1 MRANLG
7 LGINHNLA
15 ASVNPIR
22 PSVAPYAPQAAQP
35 QDAAKLAAA
44 RAFFAAALGQVSNPS
59 SIGQATAAAVTAAAT
74 GITPP
79 PESPAKIPRP
89 GSLIDI
95 RV

>member
-1 MRANLG
+1 MGRR
-7 LGINHNLA
+7 INHTVAVSLN
-15 ASVNPIR
+15 SIR

-44 RAFFAAALGQVSNPS
+44 RAFFAAALGQVSTAAPA
-59 SIGQATAAAVTAAAT
+59 GQAASAAVPPAT
-74 GITPP
+74 TGGGKTS
-79 PESPAKIPRP
+79 EAPAKIPRP

>member
-1 MRANLG
+1 M
-7 LGINHNLA
+7 A
-15 ASVNPIR
+15 ASLNPIR

-44 RAFFAAALGQVSNPS
+44 RAFFAAALGQVSNTAS
-59 SIGQATAAAVTAAAT
+59 AGQAATAPVTATTTGITAAA
-74 GITPP
+74 
-79 PESPAKIPRP
+79 ESPAKIPRP